1 MARHIISSIQDED
14 HYTKFLEDNKYERGT
29 KGQNAYLDLINTDQN
44 LFNKYTKGDRE
55 LKERNL
61 SNNLG
66 SNWQDIYDFDYN
78 TGIGRYKDGYS
89 PKDAGGLLGYLNNV
103 DGNISSLGLNRD
115 QFASYRKGQNFKA
128 SQGNSNSNS
137 NSGYDYIT
145 NLNDEYESQKAELI
159 RKREEEFNKNKG
171 ILLQQAEKAARE
183 AYISKMKIDKNSAQ
197 ENAILGYGGKNE
209 TVKDRINSD
218 YQSKLNSIEEAKKNS
233 IEKLEYDKNKGVNSD
248 LSKAEK
254 EFNSIVKKENSD
266 RKKIFSQYNNITK
279 DWEDNPSNS
288 SSKKY
293 KLMTELKKRGYNQDE
308 IENFL
313 ETVEM

>member
-14 HYTKFLEDNKYERGT
+14 HYIKFLKDNNYERGT
-29 KGQNAYLDLINTDQN
+29 KGQNAYLDLINTDQD

-103 DGNISSLGLNRD
+103 DGNISSYGLNRD

-128 SQGNSNSNS
+128 DEGGSNSND
-137 NSGYDYIT
+137 GYDYIA
-145 NLNDEYESQKAELI
+145 NLKEQYEKHKAELI
-159 RKREEEFNKNKG
+159 RKREEEFNNNKDE
-171 ILLQQAEKAARE
+171 LLKQAEKAARE
-183 AYISKMKIDKNSAQ
+183 AYISKMKIDKNSVQ

-209 TVKDRINSD
+209 TVKDRINAD
-218 YQSKLNSIEEAKKNS
+218 YQTKLNSIEEAKKNS
-233 IEKLEYDKNKGVNSD
+233 MEKLKSDKDKGVNSD

-279 DWEDNPSNS
+279 DWEDNTNKS

-308 IENFL
+308 
-313 ETVEM
+313 